1 MSDDIGKSVRDRIAK
16 TSQVK
21 AIIGPRVYADVLE
34 QGLDKDVLPA
44 VVVFVGSNACEED
57 LSTDARLFHPTV
69 NVWTFAV
76 DRTTANLIAKNI
88 RDYALAA
95 DLRGEVEGM
104 NYLDVSLTAGPTEA
118 VDAPPS
124 GGNVWR
130 RVTQQSFTI
139 WATPI

>member
-1 MSDDIGKSVRDRIAK
+1 MSDDLGKSVRDRIAH
-16 TSQVK
+16 TTEVN

-34 QGLDKDVLPA
+34 QGLDSAVLPA
-44 VVVFVGSNACEED
+44 VVVFLGSNTCEED

-76 DRTTANLIAKNI
+76 DRNTANLIARNI
-88 RDYALAA
+88 LNYALAA

-118 VDAPPS
+118 VDAPPA

-130 RVTQQSFTI
+130 RVTQLSFDI